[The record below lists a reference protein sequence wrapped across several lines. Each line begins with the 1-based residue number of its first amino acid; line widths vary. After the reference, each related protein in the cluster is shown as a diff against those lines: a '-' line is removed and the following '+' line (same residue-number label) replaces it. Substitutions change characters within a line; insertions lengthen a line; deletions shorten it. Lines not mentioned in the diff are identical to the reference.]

1 MASIKQ
7 KTDKTGNVVYQV
19 QASDGRGRRVWRT
32 FRPEPTWSAK
42 TTQRELQRFAAD
54 LENSLKAGT
63 LLTKE
68 EAASKA
74 RRDAAEAAKIQ
85 TLREY
90 VTRVWMPQKK
100 ASVSENT
107 VKVYELE
114 LRRRIYPAL
123 GECLLTEITPAQ
135 ITALFFK
142 IHDAGYS
149 PQTLHLERTI
159 LEMIFRSAMQ
169 DDLIEYSPML
179 KARYP
184 KASKDTAQKEQEKPL
199 AYTAD
204 ELRKILAAIEQEPL
218 LWRCVV
224 LLIASTG
231 IRRGEAAGLQW
242 DCVDLAT
249 GQITIRRNLQ
259 ARTGGVYVVT
269 PKTGRERV
277 VQVPADVLELLRQLR
292 AQQPVTVRWCFC
304 QEHSP
309 EPIHPCTY
317 TKHFALIAQ
326 RYNIPDFHPHK
337 LRHTFASLAIEQGAD
352 VAAVAQCLGHAKIQT
367 TLQTYTH
374 TNREAA
380 NRAASLVWSAVQ
392 EKPEEQ
398 ERKA

>member
-1 MASIKQ
+1 MASIKK
-7 KTDKTGNVVYQV
+7 KTDKAGNVVYQV

-32 FRPEPTWSAK
+32 FRPELTWSAK

-68 EAASKA
+68 EAVRKA

-85 TLREY
+85 TLQEY
-90 VTRVWMPQKK
+90 VARVWMPQKK

-107 VKVYELE
+107 VKIYELE
-114 LRRRIYPAL
+114 LRRRIFPEL
-123 GECLLTEITPAQ
+123 GDSLLTEITPAQ

-142 IHDAGYS
+142 IRDAGYS
-149 PQTLHLERTI
+149 PKTLGLERTI
-159 LEMIFRSAMQ
+159 LEMIFKSAVQ

-184 KASKDTAQKEQEKPL
+184 KASKDTTQAEQQKPL

-204 ELRKILAAIEQEPL
+204 ELRRILDAVKQEPL

-249 GQITIRRNLQ
+249 GQIIIRRNLQ
-259 ARTGGVYVVT
+259 AHPGGVYVVT

-277 VQVPADVLELLRQLR
+277 VQVPPDVLELLRQLR

-317 TKHFALIAQ
+317 TQHFALMAK
-326 RYNIPDFHPHK
+326 RYSIPDFHPHK
-337 LRHTFASLAIEQGAD
+337 LRHTFASLAIECGAD

-380 NRAASLVWSAVQ
+380 DRAAALVWSAVQ
-392 EKPEEQ
+392 ENPEGQ
-398 ERKA
+398 EKKA

>member
-1 MASIKQ
+1 M
-7 KTDKTGNVVYQV
+7 
-19 QASDGRGRRVWRT
+19 
-32 FRPEPTWSAK
+32 
-42 TTQRELQRFAAD
+42 
-54 LENSLKAGT
+54 
-63 LLTKE
+63 
-68 EAASKA
+68 
-74 RRDAAEAAKIQ
+74 
-85 TLREY
+85 
-90 VTRVWMPQKK
+90 
-100 ASVSENT
+100 
-107 VKVYELE
+107 
-114 LRRRIYPAL
+114 
-123 GECLLTEITPAQ
+123 
-135 ITALFFK
+135 
-142 IHDAGYS
+142 
-149 PQTLHLERTI
+149 
-159 LEMIFRSAMQ
+159 
-169 DDLIEYSPML
+169 
-179 KARYP
+179 
-184 KASKDTAQKEQEKPL
+184 
-199 AYTAD
+199 
-204 ELRKILAAIEQEPL
+204 
-218 LWRCVV
+218 V

-259 ARTGGVYVVT
+259 AHTGGVYVVT

-398 ERKA
+398 EKKA